1 MSVSSIYNS
10 SYSSV
15 SGLLQGL
22 GINLNDADSASSSGK
37 SSSTTKSSS
46 SSSQLYSSAG
56 SPQNLAAALAAAMDG
71 LGLSANDRV
80 TFQTLRDYRDRLQ
93 DAFTSAL
100 RGDLLEAGVDPDVS
114 FRLVSNADGTGVK
127 VISDHPDKEKIEQYF
142 KENPDMVKEFEKIQA
157 LNKMEEA
164 RKNQNIDV
172 KAIRSRIQMESMTA
186 WFSDT
191 SSIMAFSAQ
200 GAAYYSGINAI
211 A

>member
-22 GINLNDADSASSSGK
+22 GINLNDADGTGSSGK
-37 SSSTTKSSS
+37 SSSAARSSS
-46 SSSQLYSSAG
+46 PANSLYSSAG
-56 SPQNLAAALAAAMDG
+56 SPQNLAAALAAAMND
-71 LGLSANDRV
+71 LGLNASDRV
-80 TFQTLRDYRDRLQ
+80 TFQTLRDYRDQLQ
-93 DAFTSAL
+93 DSFTSAL
-100 RGDLLEAGVDPDVS
+100 RADLLEAGVDPDIS
-114 FRLVSNADGTGVK
+114 FRLVSGADGSGVK

-142 KENPDMVKEFEKIQA
+142 KDHPEMVQEFEKIQA

-164 RKNQNIDV
+164 RKNQQIDI
-172 KAIRSRIQMESMTA
+172 KSIKSRIQMESMTA
-186 WFSDT
+186 WFSNT
-191 SSIMAFSAQ
+191 SSFMAFSAQ

>member
-22 GINLNDADSASSSGK
+22 GINLNDTDSTSSSGK

-46 SSSQLYSSAG
+46 SASSLYSSAG
-56 SPQNLAAALAAAMDG
+56 SPQNLAAALTAAMND
-71 LGLSANDRV
+71 LGLNASDRV
-80 TFQTLRDYRDRLQ
+80 TFQTLRDYRDQLQ
-93 DAFTSAL
+93 DRFTGKL
-100 RGDLLEAGVDPDVS
+100 RGDLLEAGVDPDIS
-114 FRLVSNADGTGVK
+114 FRLVSNSDGTGVK

-142 KENPDMVKEFEKIQA
+142 KDNPEMVQEFEKIQA

-164 RKNQNIDV
+164 RKNQRIDI
-172 KAIRSRIQMESMTA
+172 KTIKSRIQMESMTA

-200 GAAYYSGINAI
+200 GAAYYSGINTI